1 MNPLAR
7 FRQSWLLTLAAAVLL
22 LLSLASPASA
32 SPETIKRSATNIL
45 FGPLDFVLGPVVG
58 ARSVYNNLQDI
69 DDSTGV
75 RIVFAVPGVA
85 WNSAMQM
92 GGGVLRTFSGLLEF
106 LPGLILI
113 PFEADMDPLFTMPER
128 QDALIDEEYDWI
140 AIKIGVNYVD

>member
-1 MNPLAR
+1 MNPLVR
-7 FRQSWLLTLAAAVLL
+7 FRQSWLLPLAAALL
-22 LLSLASPASA
+22 LLFSLASPASA
-32 SPETIKRSATNIL
+32 SPETIKRSVTNIL
-45 FGPLDFVLGPVVG
+45 FGPLDFVLGPVTG
-58 ARSVYNNLQDI
+58 TRAVYNNLQDI

-75 RIVFAVPGVA
+75 RILFAVPGVA

-92 GGGVLRTFSGLLEF
+92 GGGVLRTFTGVLEF

>member
-7 FRQSWLLTLAAAVLL
+7 FRQSWILSLAAALL
-22 LLSLASPASA
+22 LFFSLASPTSA
-32 SPETIKRSATNIL
+32 SPETIKRSVTNVL
-45 FGPLDFVLGPVVG
+45 FGPLDFVLGPITG

-69 DDSTGV
+69 EDSTGV

-140 AIKIGVNYVD
+140 AIKIGVNYID

>member
-1 MNPLAR
+1 M
-7 FRQSWLLTLAAAVLL
+7 
-22 LLSLASPASA
+22 
-32 SPETIKRSATNIL
+32 
-45 FGPLDFVLGPVVG
+45 
-58 ARSVYNNLQDI
+58 
-69 DDSTGV
+69 

-92 GGGVLRTFSGLLEF
+92 GGGVLRTFTGLLEF

-128 QDALIDEEYDWI
+128 QDALIDEEVPFFGDYL

>member
-92 GGGVLRTFSGLLEF
+92 SGGVLRTFTGLLE
-106 LPGLILI
+106 LIPGLILI

-140 AIKIGVNYVD
+140 AIKIGVNYID

>member
-7 FRQSWLLTLAAAVLL
+7 SCQSWLLTLAAALL
-22 LLSLASPASA
+22 MLFSFASAASA
-32 SPETIKRSATNIL
+32 SPETIKRSVTNIL
-45 FGPLDFVLGPVVG
+45 FGPLDFVLGPITG
-58 ARSVYNNLQDI
+58 TRSVYNNIQDI
-69 DDSTGV
+69 EDTTGV

-92 GGGVLRTFSGLLEF
+92 GGGVLRTFTGLLEF

-128 QDALIDEEYDWI
+128 QDALIDEEWDFM
-140 AIKIGVNYVD
+140 AVKIGVNYID

>member
-1 MNPLAR
+1 MNPFVR
-7 FRQSWLLTLAAAVLL
+7 MRQSWLLTLAAALL
-22 LLSLASPASA
+22 LVFSLASPASA

-45 FGPLDFVLGPVVG
+45 FGPLDFILGPVVG
-58 ARSVYNNLQDI
+58 TRAVYNNIQDI
-69 DDSTGV
+69 NDTTGV
-75 RIVFAVPGVA
+75 RVAFAVPGAA

-128 QDALIDEEYDWI
+128 QDALIDEEWDFM
-140 AIKIGVNYVD
+140 AVKIGVNYID

>member
-7 FRQSWLLTLAAAVLL
+7 FRRSWLLPLAAALL
-22 LLSLASPASA
+22 LLFGLSSPASA
-32 SPETIKRSATNIL
+32 SPETIKRSVTNIL
-45 FGPLDFVLGPVVG
+45 FGPLDFVLGPVTG
-58 ARSVYNNLQDI
+58 TRAVYNNLQDI

-75 RIVFAVPGVA
+75 RILFAVPGVA

-92 GGGVLRTFSGLLEF
+92 GGGVLRTFTGVLEF

>member
-1 MNPLAR
+1 MNPLPR

-69 DDSTGV
+69 EDTTGV
-75 RIVFAVPGVA
+75 RIVFAVPGFA

-92 GGGVLRTFSGLLEF
+92 SGGVLRTFTGLLEL

-140 AIKIGVNYVD
+140 AIKIGVNYID

>member
-1 MNPLAR
+1 MNPSVR
-7 FRQSWLLTLAAAVLL
+7 FRQGWLLTLAAALL
-22 LLSLASPASA
+22 LLFSFASPASA
-32 SPETIKRSATNIL
+32 SPETIKRSVTNIL
-45 FGPLDFVLGPVVG
+45 FGPLDFALGPITG
-58 ARSVYNNLQDI
+58 TRSVYNNLQDI

-75 RIVFAVPGVA
+75 RIAFAVPGVA

-106 LPGLILI
+106 VPGLILI

-128 QDALIDEEYDWI
+128 QDALIDEEYDFI